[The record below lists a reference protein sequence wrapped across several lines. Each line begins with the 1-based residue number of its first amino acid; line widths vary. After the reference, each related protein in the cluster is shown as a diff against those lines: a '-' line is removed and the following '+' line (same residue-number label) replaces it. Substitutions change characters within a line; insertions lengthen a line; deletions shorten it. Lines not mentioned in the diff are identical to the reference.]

1 MTHGG
6 FHTRR
11 ADCGWK
17 SLVWVGG
24 RVLKRGVCVKE
35 PAMAAVSGVV
45 VVVAEVAEGGSLS
58 LWSAGFGVGDI
69 VVEVVVGM

>member
-1 MTHGG
+1 
-6 FHTRR
+6 
-11 ADCGWK
+11 
-17 SLVWVGG
+17 
-24 RVLKRGVCVKE
+24 VKE

>member
-1 MTHGG
+1 MVHEG
-6 FHTRR
+6 FRTRR

-17 SLVWVGG
+17 SLVWVGD

-45 VVVAEVAEGGSLS
+45 VVAEVAEGGSQS